1 MKKLKM
7 FQKKAKSMNYYQF
20 IKYLIKDE
28 DVSNETVNDIKNLSE
43 FRYQIITRSKA
54 RRMMNNTQ
62 IQNDENEDQN
72 LNYNINNTVISNE
85 KRFKNNNH
93 KNYQGYQKEV
103 KEKGKKK
110 GNYSNRKNNKNINDN
125 NLNKFNIEK
134 NKLENTF
141 N

>member
-1 MKKLKM
+1 M
-7 FQKKAKSMNYYQF
+7 
-20 IKYLIKDE
+20 I
-28 DVSNETVNDIKNLSE
+28 
-43 FRYQIITRSKA
+43 
-54 RRMMNNTQ
+54 
-62 IQNDENEDQN
+62 
-72 LNYNINNTVISNE
+72 TVISNE

-125 NLNKFNIEK
+125 NLNIFNIEK

-141 N
+141 NGLSPSLIGDNNNIENESTEIMSFKNKKMNINESESVISTSEHFSEFSFNPQKRKKASPVRRLAFG